1 MAENR
6 MKHSLMANITK
17 LSQVDVDS
25 DVDVDVDKVLD
36 SFPLCHIS

>member
-1 MAENR
+1 
-6 MKHSLMANITK
+6 MANITK